1 MTMRITT
8 RITILLFLIAGAAA
22 AQVPVAPSPDPAGE
36 RTGENVSNYNIVDS
50 FETGY
55 RYSAVGGNDSQYR
68 SSVNYGNGIRL
79 LGSSLLVTSKNG
91 HGLLFDQITLST
103 QGLGNDP
110 YESVVLRVEKNRI
123 YRYDMSWR
131 QNDYF
136 NPGLVTGGGDG
147 QHLLDTQNRMQDHN
161 LTLYPQ
167 SKLKFFL
174 GFSNSSQTGPS
185 YSSIQQFDPNG
196 NIFPLFSNV
205 RRVWREY
212 RLGNEFQVFGI
223 RVNWMH
229 GWEDFKDDTGATLAT
244 AGVPGAIPIAQPPGV
259 SLNSFQAN
267 DPTHGTNPFW
277 RAAIFADR
285 KFFHMNGRFT
295 YSGGQHAFVVDES
308 AQGVASSLSRIQ
320 NVVTLGDAE
329 RPVATGNL
337 NLNFTPTSK
346 LTIANSTSVYNVRTL
361 GNSFFSEFDSATQT
375 TSVLFYN
382 YLGIRTVA
390 NDTNLNYQ
398 VSPLWG
404 FMAGYHY
411 SDRLITSQQQFTFA
425 GATSGN
431 LAEQSNQLQSGQ
443 TGVRFTPWK
452 PLSVLL
458 SAEVGTNSHPF
469 TPTADG
475 NFHDLNARIQY
486 RAKTFQISASAGA
499 NYNANSASLTSYGSQ
514 SRTYSVSGHWTPH
527 GSFTLDAG
535 FNRAHTYTIG
545 GIAYFLNQQFLQD
558 QSSIYLSNINS
569 IYAGVRYEIR
579 KRIDLYAGYTR
590 VQDLGDGR
598 ASADAG
604 IGSAPPLFQGVQT
617 FPIAFQSPMARVSVK
632 INNRLRWNAGYQYYG
647 YRSDFASL
655 LGYRA
660 NTGYTSL
667 SFSF

>member
-1 MTMRITT
+1 MRITT
-8 RITILLFLIAGAAA
+8 LLFLIASAAA
-22 AQVPVAPSPDPAGE
+22 AQVPVAPSPDLAGI
-36 RTGENVSNYNIVDS
+36 RNGENVQDYNIVDS

-55 RYSAVGGNDSQYR
+55 RFRTVGGNLEQYR
-68 SSVNYGNGIRL
+68 SNVNYGNGIRL
-79 LGSSLLVTSKNG
+79 LGSSLIVNSKDG
-91 HGLLFDQITLST
+91 HGRFFDQITLST

-110 YESVVLRVEKNRI
+110 YESVVLRVEKNRT

-147 QHLLDTQNRMQDHN
+147 QHLLDTQNRIQDHN
-161 LTLYPQ
+161 LTLFPQ
-167 SKLKFFL
+167 SNLKFFL
-174 GFSNSSQTGPS
+174 GFSNSSQSGAA
-185 YSSIQQFDPNG
+185 YSSIQQFDLTG

-212 RLGNEFQVFGI
+212 RLGNEFRVFGI

-244 AGVPGAIPIAQPPGV
+244 AGVPGAVPMVQPPGV
-259 SLNSFQAN
+259 SLNSFQAS
-267 DPTHGTNPFW
+267 DPNHGTNPFW
-277 RAAIFADR
+277 RVAIFADR
-285 KFFHMNGRFT
+285 KLFHVNGRFT

-308 AQGVASSLSRIQ
+308 AQGVASSLSRVQ
-320 NVVTLGDAE
+320 NVVTLGDAD
-329 RPVATGNL
+329 RPAAIGNL
-337 NLNFTPTSK
+337 NFNFTPTSK
-346 LTIANSTSVYNVRTL
+346 LTIANSTSVYNIRTL
-361 GNSFFSEFDSATQT
+361 GNSFFSEFDSVSQS

-390 NDTNLNYQ
+390 NDTSLNYQ
-398 VSPLWG
+398 LSPLVG

-411 SDRLITSQQQFTFA
+411 SDRLITTQDQFTFA
-425 GATSGN
+425 GAPSSSP
-431 LAEQSNQLQSGQ
+431 AEQSNQLHSGEV
-443 TGVRFTPWK
+443 GVRLTPWK

-458 SAEVGTNSHPF
+458 SAEIGANSHPF
-469 TPTADG
+469 TPLADADY
-475 NFHDLNARIQY
+475 HALSARVQY
-486 RAKTFQISASAGA
+486 RAKTFRILATANA
-499 NYNANSASLTSYGSQ
+499 NYNANSVSLTSYGSQ
-514 SRTYSVSGHWTPH
+514 SRTYSVSGNWTPR
-527 GSFTLDAG
+527 SQFTVDAG

-545 GIAYFLNQQFLQD
+545 GIAYFLNQQFLQN

-569 IYAGVRYEIR
+569 IYVGVRYEIR

-598 ASADAG
+598 ATATAG
-604 IGSAPPLFQGVQT
+604 IGSGLALFQGVQT
-617 FPIAFQSPMARVSVK
+617 FPIAFQSPMARLSVK
-632 INNRLRWNAGYQYYG
+632 INEKLRWNAGYQYYG
-647 YRSDFASL
+647 YRQDFSSL

>member
-1 MTMRITT
+1 MRT
-8 RITILLFLIAGAAA
+8 TILLFLMANAAA
-22 AQVPVAPSPDPAGE
+22 AQAPIAPSPDPAGK
-36 RTGENVSNYNIVDS
+36 RIGENVRNYNIVDS

-55 RYSAVGGNDSQYR
+55 RYSTVGGNDAQYR
-68 SSVNYGNGIRL
+68 SSVNYGDGIRL
-79 LGSSLLVTSKNG
+79 LGSSLIVTSKNG

-110 YESVVLRVEKNRI
+110 YQSVVMRVEKNRI

-136 NPGLVTGGGDG
+136 NPGLVTAGGDG
-147 QHLLDTQNRMQDHN
+147 EHLLDTNNRMQDHN
-161 LTLYPQ
+161 LTLFPQ
-167 SKLKFFL
+167 SNLKVFL
-174 GFSNSSQTGPS
+174 GFSNSSQTGPA
-185 YSSIQQFDPNG
+185 YSSIQSFDG
-196 NIFPLFSNV
+196 SGDIFPLFSNV

-229 GWEDFKDDTGATLAT
+229 GWQDFKDETGAALVTF
-244 AGVPGAIPIAQPPGV
+244 GVPGAIPIAPETSV
-259 SLNSFQAN
+259 RLNSFQAS
-267 DPTHGTNPFW
+267 DPNHGTNPYW
-277 RAAIFADR
+277 RAAIFTDR
-285 KFFHMNGRFT
+285 KLFHVNGRFT
-295 YSGGQHAFVVDES
+295 YSGGRRAFVVDES
-308 AQGVASSLSRIQ
+308 AQGIVSSLARVQ
-320 NVVTLGDAE
+320 DVVTLGNAE

-337 NLNFTPTSK
+337 NFNFTPTPK
-346 LTIANSTSVYNVRTL
+346 LTISNSTSVYNVRTL

-390 NDTNLNYQ
+390 NDTNLNYEL
-398 VSPLWG
+398 SPLVG

-411 SDRLITSQQQFTFA
+411 SDRLISTQDQFTFA
-425 GATSGN
+425 GATSSSP
-431 LAEQSNQLQSGQ
+431 AQQSNQLHSGAV
-443 TGVRFTPWK
+443 GMRLTPWK

-469 TPTADG
+469 TPLADG
-475 NFHDLNARIQY
+475 DYHALTARVQY
-486 RAKTFQISASAGA
+486 RAKSFRLLAAANA
-499 NYNANSASLTSYGSQ
+499 NYNANSVSLTSYGSQ
-514 SRTYSVSGHWTPH
+514 SRAYSVSGNWTPR
-527 GSFTLDAG
+527 SQFTVDAG

-545 GIAYFLNQQFLQD
+545 GIAYFIDPQLIQGE
-558 QSSIYLSNINS
+558 SSIYLSNINS
-569 IYAGVRYEIR
+569 IYVGVRYEIR

-598 ASADAG
+598 ATAPAG
-604 IGSAPPLFQGVQT
+604 IGPAPSPFQAVQT
-617 FPIAFQSPMARVSVK
+617 FPVAFQSPMARVSVK
-632 INNRLRWNAGYQYYG
+632 INEKLRWNAGYQYYG
-647 YRSDFASL
+647 YRADFASL

>member
-1 MTMRITT
+1 MRIT
-8 RITILLFLIAGAAA
+8 IFLLLIVSALD
-22 AQVPVAPSPDPAGE
+22 AQVPVAPSPDLAGE
-36 RTGENVSNYNIVDS
+36 PNGENVHNYNIVNS

-55 RYSAVGGNDSQYR
+55 RYRTVGGNIDQYR
-68 SSVNYGNGIRL
+68 SSVNFGNGIRL
-79 LGSSLLVTSKNG
+79 LGSSLIVTSKNG

-110 YESVVLRVEKNRI
+110 YESVVMRIEKNRI
-123 YRYDMSWR
+123 YRYDMNWR
-131 QNDYF
+131 LTDYF

-161 LTLYPQ
+161 LTLFPQ
-167 SKLKFFL
+167 SNLKFFL
-174 GFSNSSQTGPS
+174 GFSNSSQAGAA
-185 YSSIQQFDPNG
+185 YSSILLFDGTG

-205 RRVWREY
+205 HRVWREY

-229 GWEDFKDDTGATLAT
+229 GWQNFKDDTGAALAS
-244 AGVPGAIPIAQPPGV
+244 GVPGAVPVMQVPGT
-259 SLNSFQAN
+259 SLNSFQAS
-267 DPTHGTNPFW
+267 DPNHGTNPYW
-277 RAAIFADR
+277 RAAIFTDR
-285 KFFHMNGRFT
+285 KLFHMNGRFT
-295 YSGGQHAFVVDES
+295 YSGGQRAFVVDES
-308 AQGVASSLSRIQ
+308 AQGIASSLARVQ

-346 LTIANSTSVYNVRTL
+346 LTIANSTSVYNIRTL
-361 GNSFFSEFDSATQT
+361 GNSFFSQFDSATQS

-382 YLGIRTVA
+382 YLGIRTIA

-398 VSPLWG
+398 VSPVWG
-404 FMAGYHY
+404 LMAGYHY
-411 SDRLITSQQQFTFA
+411 SDRLISSQDQFTFA
-425 GATSGN
+425 GATSSSP
-431 LAEQSNQLQSGQ
+431 AEQSNQLHSGEV
-443 TGVRFTPWK
+443 GVRFTPWK

-469 TPTADG
+469 TPIADG

-486 RAKTFQISASAGA
+486 RAKTFRISASAGA

-514 SRTYSVSGHWTPH
+514 SRTYSVSGNWTPRH
-527 GSFTLDAG
+527 QLTLDAG
-535 FNRAHTYTIG
+535 FSRTHTYTIG
-545 GIAYFLNQQFLQD
+545 GIAYFLDQQLFQD
-558 QSSIYLSNINS
+558 QSSIYLSNVNS
-569 IYAGVRYEIR
+569 IYAGVRYEIG
-579 KRIDLYAGYTR
+579 KRINLYAGYTR

-598 ASADAG
+598 ATAAAG
-604 IGSAPPLFQGVQT
+604 IGSAPPLFQAVQT
-617 FPIAFQSPMARVSVK
+617 FPVAFQSPMARLSVK
-632 INNRLRWNAGYQYYG
+632 INERLRWNVGYQYYG
-647 YRSDFASL
+647 YRPDFESL

>member
-1 MTMRITT
+1 M
-8 RITILLFLIAGAAA
+8 IA
-22 AQVPVAPSPDPAGE
+22 
-36 RTGENVSNYNIVDS
+36 
-50 FETGY
+50 
-55 RYSAVGGNDSQYR
+55 QYR
-68 SSVNYGNGIRL
+68 SSVNYGDGIRL
-79 LGSSLLVTSKNG
+79 LGSSLIVTSKNG

-110 YESVVLRVEKNRI
+110 YESVLLRVEKNRI

-136 NPGLVTGGGDG
+136 NPGLVTAGGNG

-161 LTLYPQ
+161 LTLFPQ
-167 SKLKFFL
+167 SNLKFFL
-174 GFSNSSQTGPS
+174 GYSGSSQSGPA
-185 YSSIQQFDPNG
+185 YSSIQQFDDTG

-229 GWEDFKDDTGATLAT
+229 GWQDFKDDTGATLAT
-244 AGVPGAIPIAQPPGV
+244 AGVPGALPIAPESPV
-259 SLNSFQAN
+259 SLNSFQAS
-267 DPTHGTNPFW
+267 DPNHGTNPYW
-277 RAAIFADR
+277 RAALFTDR
-285 KFFHMNGRFT
+285 KFLHVNGRFT
-295 YSGGQHAFVVDES
+295 YSGGQRAFVVDES
-308 AQGVASSLSRIQ
+308 AQGISSSLARVQ

-337 NLNFTPTSK
+337 NFNFTPTSK

-375 TSVLFYN
+375 TTVLFYN
-382 YLGIRTVA
+382 YLGIRTIA
-390 NDTNLNYQ
+390 NDTTLNYQ
-398 VSPLWG
+398 LTPLVG

-411 SDRLITSQQQFTFA
+411 SDRLISTQDEFTFA
-425 GATSGN
+425 GATSSSP
-431 LAEQSNQLQSGQ
+431 AEQSNQLHSGEA
-443 TGVRFTPWK
+443 GVRFTPWK

-469 TPTADG
+469 TPLADA
-475 NFHDLNARIQY
+475 NYHALSARVQY
-486 RAKTFQISASAGA
+486 RAKTFRILAAANA
-499 NYNANSASLTSYGSQ
+499 NYNANSVSLTSYGSQ
-514 SRTYSVSGHWTPH
+514 SRTYSVSGNWTPS
-527 GSFTLDAG
+527 GTFTLDAG

-545 GIAYFLNQQFLQD
+545 GIAYFLNAQFLQD

-569 IYAGVRYEIR
+569 IYAGVRFEI
-579 KRIDLYAGYTR
+579 KRRVDLYAGYTR

-598 ASADAG
+598 ATADAG
-604 IGSAPPLFQGVQT
+604 IGSAPAAFQAVQT
-617 FPIAFQSPMARVSVK
+617 FPLTFQSPMARVSVK
-632 INNRLRWNAGYQYYG
+632 INNKLRWNAGYQYYG